1 MRAWAAE
8 EAGVADW
15 LFQESYDAVGDIA
28 ETIALLLPPPERS
41 SDRPLAEWVEGRL
54 LPLRG
59 RGEDDQHAAMLDA
72 WRQLDDRQRFV
83 WNKLISGGFRVG
95 VSQQLVTRA
104 LGEAGGHRP
113 GRRGAS
119 ADGRLGAHARLL
131 RAAAWPATRPM
142 PTSAAPIRSF
152 LAHAL
157 EQPLEDLGDRAE
169 WQAEWK
175 WDGIRSQLIRRGGR
189 TFLWS
194 RGEELVTER
203 YPELAAVGDALP
215 DGTAI
220 DGEILPWSEGRVLPF
235 AQLQRRI
242 GRKAVTKAIL
252 AQVPVVII
260 AYDLLELGG
269 EDIRGRPLD
278 ERRAALAERVA
289 ALGVEYPDAGAPAPA
304 LADRRG
310 PELGGAGQRLGRQP
324 RDAGRGPDA
333 QAARF
338 GLWRRPS
345 PRRLVEV
352 EGPAAHDRRRAHR
365 RPARQRQAREPVYRL
380 HLRRLGQGARQL
392 VPIAKAYS
400 GLTDAEIRQVDA
412 FVRRN
417 MVEKFGPVRTVK
429 PELVFELAFEGLNR
443 SSRHKSGIAVRFPR
457 ILRWRTDKPAAEAD
471 SLDSVRALLPP
482 ETRAETAAPDRP
494 WRRSQQP
501 RKTRRGIDARIV
513 EVLQAM
519 FRAMRVSR
527 PSMPPPVL
535 HAPAISTGDPELDPL
550 VSFLRAWFA
559 REIEAGKTLVIQD
572 RTARSIRSSRGDRT
586 RPTSITSSRRLPTGS
601 RPG

>member
-1 MRAWAAE
+1 MKRFSDLYAILDETTKTSVKVEALRSYFASAPPADAAWAVYFLIGRKPRQVVATGRMRAWATE
-8 EAGVADW
+8 EAGIEDW

-28 ETIALLLPPPERS
+28 ETIALLLPPPGHS
-41 SDRPLAEWVEGRL
+41 SDRPLSEWVENHL

-59 RGEDDQHAAMLDA
+59 RGEDEQRAAMLDA

-83 WNKLISGGFRVG
+83 WNKLISDGFRVG

-104 LGEAGGHRP
+104 LGEAAGIDPAVVAHRLMGDWEP
-113 GRRGAS
+113 S
-119 ADGRLGAHARLL
+119 PEFFARLMAHD
-131 RAAAWPATRPM
+131 AADADLSRPY
-142 PTSAAPIRSF
+142 PFF
-152 LAHAL
+152 LAYAL
-157 EQPLEDLGDRAE
+157 EQPLEELGDRAG

-175 WDGIRSQLIRRGGR
+175 WDGIRSQLIRRGGQS
-189 TFLWS
+189 FLWS

-220 DGEILPWSEGRVLPF
+220 DGEILPWKEGRVLPF

-269 EDIRGRPLD
+269 EDIRHRPLS
-278 ERRAALAERVA
+278 ERRAALAGRIA
-289 ALGVEYPDAGAPAPA
+289 ALHAEHRTMAHRLQLSPIVETPTWDQLARAWAGSREMQAEGLMLKRLDSAYGVGR
-304 LADRRG
+304 RRG
-310 PELGGAGQRLGRQP
+310 DWWKWKVQPHTIDAVLIAAQRGNGKRASLYT
-324 RDAGRGPDA
+324 DYT
-333 QAARF
+333 F
-338 GLWRRPS
+338 GVW
-345 PRRLVEV
+345 
-352 EGPAAHDRRRAHR
+352 DR
-365 RPARQRQAREPVYRL
+365 EKGV
-380 HLRRLGQGARQL
+380 L

-457 ILRWRTDKPAAEAD
+457 ILRWRTDKPPAEAD
-471 SLDSVRALLPP
+471 TLDSVQAMLPP
-482 ETRAETAAPDRP
+482 E
-494 WRRSQQP
+494 
-501 RKTRRGIDARIV
+501 
-513 EVLQAM
+513 
-519 FRAMRVSR
+519 
-527 PSMPPPVL
+527 
-535 HAPAISTGDPELDPL
+535 PAG
-550 VSFLRAWFA
+550 
-559 REIEAGKTLVIQD
+559 
-572 RTARSIRSSRGDRT
+572 
-586 RPTSITSSRRLPTGS
+586 
-601 RPG
+601 